1 MSCSD
6 VIHPSLEAPLAYP
19 DFYNYTYVHFLPG
32 GYLNSQ
38 TIRISFLGNSKFTF
52 LDETKLNEWLVKLYK
67 TQQDSIDP
75 QVILDIGT
83 GTGGSAFVL
92 GQLFPQAHVL
102 GIDLAPAYIR
112 FNRAHKEIRQAEN
125 VDFYQANAENLEFIE
140 SDSIDFINF
149 AYVLHEMPA
158 DNAKAIVREMFRVLK
173 PGGVVNGF
181 EVPYKRNSIVRDYF
195 VSSNTWDEDWH
206 VQVGNLDC
214 KIDWRRIHFFFF
226 LSRAIKDQNHILEN
240 MNTMYNC
247 LYTWKKLDLKK
258 WMNMLIV
265 TLRAFLQQPNKSKI
279 QATSASPNPIQT
291 PLSSLKKDVEKCLK
305 KKFHGRIDAPFV
317 DIKKEF

>member
-1 MSCSD
+1 M
-6 VIHPSLEAPLAYP
+6 
-19 DFYNYTYVHFLPG
+19 
-32 GYLNSQ
+32 NSQ

-112 FNRAHKEIRQAEN
+112 FDRAHKEIRQAEN

-206 VQVGNLDC
+206 VQVGNLGC
-214 KIDWRRIHFFFF
+214 KNRLKTNTPFF
-226 LSRAIKDQNHILEN
+226 LTFKGNQGPEPYLGEYEYNVQLPLYMEEIGFKEVDEY
-240 MNTMYNC
+240 MYS
-247 LYTWKKLDLKK
+247 YFESIFT
-258 WMNMLIV
+258 
-265 TLRAFLQQPNKSKI
+265 
-279 QATSASPNPIQT
+279 AT
-291 PLSSLKKDVEKCLK
+291 K
-305 KKFHGRIDAPFV
+305 
-317 DIKKEF
+317 

>member
-1 MSCSD
+1 M
-6 VIHPSLEAPLAYP
+6 
-19 DFYNYTYVHFLPG
+19 
-32 GYLNSQ
+32 NSQ

-140 SDSIDFINF
+140 SDSVDFINF

-158 DNAKAIVREMFRVLK
+158 ENAKAIVREMFRVLK

-214 KIDWRRIHFFFF
+214 KKRLKRNTLFF
-226 LSRAIKDQNHILEN
+226 LLTFKGNQGPEPYLGEYEYNVQLPLYMEEIGFKEVDEY
-240 MNTMYNC
+240 MYS
-247 LYTWKKLDLKK
+247 YFESIFT
-258 WMNMLIV
+258 
-265 TLRAFLQQPNKSKI
+265 
-279 QATSASPNPIQT
+279 AT
-291 PLSSLKKDVEKCLK
+291 K
-305 KKFHGRIDAPFV
+305 
-317 DIKKEF
+317 